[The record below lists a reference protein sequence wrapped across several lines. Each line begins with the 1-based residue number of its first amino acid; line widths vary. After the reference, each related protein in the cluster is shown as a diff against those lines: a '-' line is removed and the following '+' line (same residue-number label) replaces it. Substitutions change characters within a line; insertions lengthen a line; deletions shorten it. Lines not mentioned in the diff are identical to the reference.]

1 MDRGLEEEGQREGL
15 LRIDS
20 DTLVRMPFITWKR
33 LLILL
38 YNLTMMNNEYNV

>member
-20 DTLVRMPFITWKR
+20 DTLVRMPFIT
-33 LLILL
+33 
-38 YNLTMMNNEYNV
+38 

>member
-20 DTLVRMPFITWKR
+20 DTLVRMPLIT
-33 LLILL
+33 
-38 YNLTMMNNEYNV
+38 

>member
-20 DTLVRMPFITWKR
+20 DTLVHIPFIT
-33 LLILL
+33 
-38 YNLTMMNNEYNV
+38 

>member
-20 DTLVRMPFITWKR
+20 DTQLHVF
-33 LLILL
+33 
-38 YNLTMMNNEYNV
+38 YNLKAFTDFAV

>member
-20 DTLVRMPFITWKR
+20 DTLVRIPLIT
-33 LLILL
+33 
-38 YNLTMMNNEYNV
+38 